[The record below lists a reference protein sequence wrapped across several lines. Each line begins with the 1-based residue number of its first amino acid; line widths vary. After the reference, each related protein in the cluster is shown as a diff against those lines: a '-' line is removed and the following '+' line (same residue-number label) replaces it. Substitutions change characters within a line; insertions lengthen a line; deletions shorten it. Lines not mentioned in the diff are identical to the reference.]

1 MNELVSALW
10 LMLLIFIARM
20 VVKSGFLR
28 SDVRTAGSGARL
40 LLVIG
45 GIVLMSVVL
54 VYGGYRMIAIAF
66 MLRSP

>member
-1 MNELVSALW
+1 MNELIAALW
-10 LMLLIFIARM
+10 FVFVIFIAR
-20 VVKSGFLR
+20 VAVRSGFLR

-45 GIVLMSVVL
+45 ATILGSVIL

-66 MLRSP
+66 MLRSA